1 VKRVYVAPHARGRG
15 FARTLV
21 RALEERA
28 AALGWTRLVL
38 EAGLQ
43 QPEAIGLYLSLGY
56 VPVERYGEWADVA
69 DSRCFAKPVLAGG
82 GGAGASG
89 AVASASS
96 ASAGSGPGPVVG
108 PDPVPAAIPGPA
120 PVVVPGRAP
129 VVVPDSGRAPV
140 VVPDPDRAPVVVPD
154 PGRAPVVVPD
164 PGRAPVV
171 VPDPGRAPVVV
182 TTVDASALPGAPLAD
197 GDVLVAV
204 LARRD
209 DRPAGWAALAPA
221 PLPPPGADAPDAGEL
236 RGPVVALEP
245 GEPGGPELRGP
256 VVASGAPGA
265 GVATALLRAVEAEAR
280 ARRLRTLVTVADVR
294 DLAALDGYR
303 ALGFRP
309 VLPFGPGQDDPHRLY
324 LGRTL

>member
-1 VKRVYVAPHARGRG
+1 MYVAPHARGRG

-21 RALEERA
+21 HALEERA

-89 AVASASS
+89 AVASASAS
-96 ASAGSGPGPVVG
+96 AS
-108 PDPVPAAIPGPA
+108 AAIPGPA
-120 PVVVPGRAP
+120 PVVVPGRA
-129 VVVPDSGRAPV
+129 R
-140 VVPDPDRAPVVVPD
+140 VVPDPGRAPVVPD

-164 PGRAPVV
+164 PG
-171 VPDPGRAPVVV
+171 PDAVPVVV

-221 PLPPPGADAPDAGEL
+221 PIPPPGVDAPDAGEL
-236 RGPVVALEP
+236 RGPVVAPEP

-265 GVATALLRAVEAEAR
+265 GVVTALLHAVEAEAR
-280 ARRLRTLVTVADVR
+280 ARGLRTLVTVADVR

-324 LGRTL
+324 LGRAL